1 MSLNLRLSH
10 AKNELVARECQ
21 IKELTKETIE
31 LKRENS
37 ELHGRQVFRGGG
49 QTGRSGSSN
58 KVGSGRNKGK
68 MAPKDRKDLKGG
80 TQKPKEIRGG
90 SWKWRERE
98 EGDPPVPPPL
108 ISDLFKVHADP
119 N

>member
-49 QTGRSGSSN
+49 EGRKDG
-58 KVGSGRNKGK
+58 VGALEKCREVGVLIKWEVEGTKGK
-68 MAPKDRKDLKGG
+68 
-80 TQKPKEIRGG
+80 
-90 SWKWRERE
+90 WRHKTERT
-98 EGDPPVPPPL
+98 
-108 ISDLFKVHADP
+108 
-119 N
+119 

>member
-37 ELHGRQVFRGGG
+37 ELHGRQVFRGGRKDG
-49 QTGRSGSSN
+49 VGALEKCREVGVLKRENSELHGRQVFRGGR
-58 KVGSGRNKGK
+58 KDGVGALEKCREVGVLIKWEVEETKGK
-68 MAPKDRKDLKGG
+68 
-80 TQKPKEIRGG
+80 
-90 SWKWRERE
+90 WRHKTERT
-98 EGDPPVPPPL
+98 
-108 ISDLFKVHADP
+108 
-119 N
+119 

>member
-21 IKELTKETIE
+21 IKELTKETLE

-37 ELHGRQVFRGGG
+37 DLHGRQVFCGGG
-49 QTGRSGSSN
+49 GRGEGGGRGRSSGDMARSGSSN

-68 MAPKDRKDLKGG
+68 MAPQDGKDLKREKLS
-80 TQKPKEIRGG
+80 QKK
-90 SWKWRERE
+90 
-98 EGDPPVPPPL
+98 
-108 ISDLFKVHADP
+108 
-119 N
+119 

>member
-21 IKELTKETIE
+21 IKELTKETLE

-37 ELHGRQVFRGGG
+37 DLHGRQVFCGGVGGG
-49 QTGRSGSSN
+49 RGRSSGDMARSGSSN

-68 MAPKDRKDLKGG
+68 MAPQDGKDLKREKLS
-80 TQKPKEIRGG
+80 QKK
-90 SWKWRERE
+90 
-98 EGDPPVPPPL
+98 
-108 ISDLFKVHADP
+108 
-119 N
+119 